1 MTSTQTFTY
10 DGLTVPQS
18 FTVPWHIPGTL
29 TVEVRGAAGGRS
41 LGGAGADG
49 TRVGP
54 PGRIAGILDV
64 SALTVLSIIVGGTP
78 AIASPPTAGVAG
90 WLGGDGGGNGGS
102 GGGATAILDGTRVLV
117 AVGGGAGVGVGDS
130 NSGGSGGAGIADG
143 TGGDGPTP
151 AGGGTLTGPGA
162 GDAGGGHPGVGHN
175 GGDGQSGS
183 GGGGG
188 GGYYG
193 GGGGRNGRN
202 GGGGSTWA
210 DTAVVSSIT
219 IPTAS
224 GAAYVTFTWE
234 AADPPPSA
242 GWAVGRLAW

>member
-1 MTSTQTFTY
+1 MTSSRTFTY

-18 FTVPWHIPGTL
+18 FTVPWHVPGSL
-29 TVEVRGAAGGRS
+29 TVEVRGAQGGQS
-41 LGGAGADG
+41 LGGWGADG
-49 TRVGP
+49 TRSGP
-54 PGRIAGILDV
+54 QGRIAGILDV
-64 SALTVLSIIVGGTP
+64 DPLTVLSIIVGGTP

-102 GGGATAILDGTRVLV
+102 GGGATAVIDGAALLIV
-117 AVGGGAGVGVGDS
+117 AGGGAGVGVGDS
-130 NSGGSGGAGIADG
+130 NSGGSGGYGISNG

-151 AGGGTLTGPGA
+151 AGPGTLTGPGA
-162 GDAGGGHPGVGHN
+162 GDAGGGHAGVGHN

-188 GGYYG
+188 AGYYG

-202 GGGGSTWA
+202 GGGGSSWA

-219 IPTAS
+219 VPATGSAR
-224 GAAYVTFTWE
+224 VVFTWE
-234 AADPPPSA
+234 PADPPPPG
-242 GWAVGRLAW
+242 GWSVGFLKF